1 MSIDEVAHFDIYR
14 SIAKVQWNELFQK
27 GVVVDGVKCLGIV
40 NEYWYCY
47 LISIQD
53 FSNVIF
59 WI

>member
-14 SIAKVQWNELFQK
+14 FIAKVQWNELFQK

-40 NEYWYCY
+40 SEYWYYY